1 VTSIRRDT
9 DLVQAIIDLRRAGE
23 LLAHP
28 CECSERPDKP
38 HMLGDHLFQ
47 STKDMRPGI
56 KASAAELRGG
66 GVSETGDDGEDA
78 SDPRDPHLEFCAVV
92 GRGQAIAR
100 DIIGFIERHRP
111 DRKLT
116 VVRLEGADD
125 DWCEAHLAAGRCEPR
140 WRNEPLCRWC
150 TEYRLTY
157 RLNPPADIIA
167 MREQGKRITVGQ
179 ITASN
184 KAERKRLIAER
195 RKQQAKPSKAS

>member
-1 VTSIRRDT
+1 VTAIRRDGE
-9 DLVQAIIDLRRAGE
+9 LVQAILDLRRAGE

-47 STKDMRPGI
+47 ATKDMRPGI
-56 KASAAELRGG
+56 KASAPGLRGG
-66 GVSETGDDGEDA
+66 GSSETDTEPS

-92 GRGQAIAR
+92 GKGQAIAR

-111 DRKLT
+111 DRKLV
-116 VVRLEGADD
+116 VVRPEGSDD
-125 DWCEAHLAAGRCEPR
+125 DWCQAHLAAGYCEVR
-140 WRNEPLCRWC
+140 FRNEPLCRWC

-157 RLNPPADIIA
+157 RLDPPADIIT

-184 KAERKRLIAER
+184 KAERKRLNVEK
-195 RKQQAKPSKAS
+195 RKKAKAS